1 MTNMPII
8 QTILASLAFAFSN
21 WKKLVEVSIFPLLM
35 ALPLATILPEMM
47 GVLQAQ
53 LFGAGQGQTQAYPQF
68 YQLYLL
74 MFDYG
79 YIAILINVYRL
90 VVSGGASVARVGVV
104 FPGIR
109 MGRFF
114 VLFLLLSIAT
124 QLPLF
129 FISPLL
135 IPLVYFLLIPF
146 ALNLVSIANDVP
158 YKKIKLPARVQLSV
172 ILIKLGVPSLL
183 VAFVILIGAEFVF
196 WGAMIIIIYWMAIS
210 FALCYR
216 VIVAN
221 NSAQNL

>member
-21 WKKLVEVSIFPLLM
+21 WKKLIEVSIFPLLM
-35 ALPLATILPEMM
+35 AFPFMTTLPEMT
-47 GVLQAQ
+47 VVDLQAL
-53 LFGAGQGQTQAYPQF
+53 LFGIAENQTYPW
-68 YQLYLL
+68 LYLL
-74 MFDYG
+74 YMLMFEYG

-90 VVSGGASVARVGVV
+90 VVSGGASVARFGVV
-104 FPGIR
+104 LPSIR
-109 MGRFF
+109 LGRFF

-172 ILIKLGVPSLL
+172 FLIKLGVPSFL
-183 VAFVILIGAEFVF
+183 VALVILIGAEFVF
-196 WGAMIIIIYWMAIS
+196 WGSMIIIIYWMAIS

>member
-1 MTNMPII
+1 MPII
-8 QTILASLAFAFSN
+8 QTIFASLAFAFSN
-21 WKKLVEVSIFPLLM
+21 WKKLVEVSVFPLLM
-35 ALPLATILPEMM
+35 ALPLVTILPEMM

-53 LFGAGQGQTQAYPQF
+53 LFGVGQVQAYPQF

-90 VVSGGASVARVGVV
+90 VVSGGASVARLGVV
-104 FPGIR
+104 LPSIR
-109 MGRFF
+109 LGRFF

-146 ALNLVSIANDVP
+146 ALNLVSIANDAP

-172 ILIKLGVPSLL
+172 FLIKLGVPAFL
-183 VAFVILIGAEFVF
+183 VVLVVLIAAEFVF

>member
-1 MTNMPII
+1 ME
-8 QTILASLAFAFSN
+8 
-21 WKKLVEVSIFPLLM
+21 EVNRGECISIVDGTPVS
-35 ALPLATILPEMM
+35 TILPEMM

-53 LFGAGQGQTQAYPQF
+53 LFGVGQVQAYPQF

-90 VVSGGASVARVGVV
+90 VVSGGASVARLGVV
-104 FPGIR
+104 LPNIR
-109 MGRFF
+109 LGRFF

-135 IPLVYFLLIPF
+135 IPLVYFLLIPY
-146 ALNLVSIANDVP
+146 ALNLVSIANDIP
-158 YKKIKLPARVQLSV
+158 YKKIKLPARIQLSV
-172 ILIKLGVPSLL
+172 FLIKLGVPSVLAAL
-183 VAFVILIGAEFVF
+183 VILIGAEFVF

-216 VIVAN
+216 VIVAS

>member
-1 MTNMPII
+1 MTNIPFI

-21 WKKLVEVSIFPLLM
+21 WKKLIEVSVFPLLM
-35 ALPLATILPEMM
+35 ALPLLTILPEMM

-53 LFGAGQGQTQAYPQF
+53 LFGAGQVQAYPQF

-90 VVSGGASVARVGVV
+90 VVSGGASVARFGGVL
-104 FPGIR
+104 PSIR
-109 MGRFF
+109 LGRFF

-172 ILIKLGVPSLL
+172 FLIKLGVPAFL
-183 VAFVILIGAEFVF
+183 VVLVVLIAAEFVF
-196 WGAMIIIIYWMAIS
+196 WGVMIIIIYWMAIS

>member
-1 MTNMPII
+1 
-8 QTILASLAFAFSN
+8 
-21 WKKLVEVSIFPLLM
+21 
-35 ALPLATILPEMM
+35 MM

-53 LFGAGQGQTQAYPQF
+53 LFGVGQVQAYPQF

-90 VVSGGASVARVGVV
+90 VVSGGSSVARFGVV
-104 FPGIR
+104 LPSIR
-109 MGRFF
+109 LGRFF
-114 VLFLLLSIAT
+114 VLFLLLSIGT
-124 QLPLF
+124 QLPVF

-172 ILIKLGVPSLL
+172 FLIKLGVPAFL
-183 VAFVILIGAEFVF
+183 VVLVVLIAAEFVF

>member
-8 QTILASLAFAFSN
+8 QTILASLAFTFSN

-35 ALPLATILPEMM
+35 ALPLVTILPEMM
-47 GVLQAQ
+47 VVLQAQ
-53 LFGAGQGQTQAYPQF
+53 LFGVGQVQAYPQF

-90 VVSGGASVARVGVV
+90 VVSGGASVARLGVV
-104 FPGIR
+104 LPSIR
-109 MGRFF
+109 LGRFF

-158 YKKIKLPARVQLSV
+158 YKKIKLPARIQLSV
-172 ILIKLGVPSLL
+172 FLIKLGVPSFL
-183 VAFVILIGAEFVF
+183 VALVILIGAEFVF
-196 WGAMIIIIYWMAIS
+196 WASMLIIIYWMAIS

-216 VIVAN
+216 VIVAK

>member
-8 QTILASLAFAFSN
+8 QTIFASLAFSFSN

-35 ALPLATILPEMM
+35 ALPLVTILPEMM
-47 GVLQAQ
+47 GILQAQ
-53 LFGAGQGQTQAYPQF
+53 LFGAGQVQAYPQF

-79 YIAILINVYRL
+79 YIAILINIYRL
-90 VVSGGASVARVGVV
+90 VVSGGASVARLGVV
-104 FPGIR
+104 LPSIR
-109 MGRFF
+109 LGRFF

-172 ILIKLGVPSLL
+172 FLIKLGVPSFL
-183 VAFVILIGAEFVF
+183 VALVILIGAEFVF
-196 WGAMIIIIYWMAIS
+196 WGAMIIIIYWMSIS

-216 VIVAN
+216 VIAAN

>member
-1 MTNMPII
+1 MTTLPIV

-21 WKKLVEVSIFPLLM
+21 WKKLIEVSVFPLLM
-35 ALPLATILPEMM
+35 AFPLVTILPEMM
-47 GVLQAQ
+47 AVLQAQ
-53 LFGAGQGQTQAYPQF
+53 LFGVGQVQAYPQF
-68 YQLYLL
+68 YPLYLL

-79 YIAILINVYRL
+79 YMAILINVYRL
-90 VVSGGASVARVGVV
+90 VVSGAGSVARFGVV
-104 FPGIR
+104 LPNIR
-109 MGRFF
+109 LGRFF

-146 ALNLVSIANDVP
+146 ALNLVSIANDIP

-172 ILIKLGVPSLL
+172 FLIKLGIPTFL
-183 VAFVILIGAEFVF
+183 VALVILTGAEFVF
-196 WGAMIIIIYWMAIS
+196 WSAMVIIIYWMSIS

-216 VIVAN
+216 VIAAN

>member
-21 WKKLVEVSIFPLLM
+21 WKKLVEVSVFPLLM
-35 ALPLATILPEMM
+35 ALPLVTILPEMM

-53 LFGAGQGQTQAYPQF
+53 LFGVGQVQAYPQF

-90 VVSGGASVARVGVV
+90 VVSGGASVARLGVV
-104 FPGIR
+104 LPNIR
-109 MGRFF
+109 LGRFF

-172 ILIKLGVPSLL
+172 FLIKLGVPAFL
-183 VAFVILIGAEFVF
+183 VALVILIGAQFVF

>member
-1 MTNMPII
+1 MTNMTNMTNMPII

-35 ALPLATILPEMM
+35 ALPLVTILPEMM

-53 LFGAGQGQTQAYPQF
+53 LFGVGQVQAYPQF

-90 VVSGGASVARVGVV
+90 VVSGGASVARFGVV
-104 FPGIR
+104 LPSIR
-109 MGRFF
+109 IGRFF
-114 VLFLLLSIAT
+114 VLYFLLSIALR
-124 QLPLF
+124 LPLF
-129 FISPLL
+129 FNSLLL
-135 IPLVYFLLIPF
+135 IPVVYFLLIPY
-146 ALNLVSIANDVP
+146 ALNLVSIANDIP

-172 ILIKLGVPSLL
+172 FLIKLGVPAFL
-183 VAFVILIGAEFVF
+183 VAFALLIGAQFVLL
-196 WGAMIIIIYWMAIS
+196 GALIIIIYWMAIS

-221 NSAQNL
+221 S

>member
-1 MTNMPII
+1 
-8 QTILASLAFAFSN
+8 
-21 WKKLVEVSIFPLLM
+21 
-35 ALPLATILPEMM
+35 
-47 GVLQAQ
+47 
-53 LFGAGQGQTQAYPQF
+53 
-68 YQLYLL
+68 LL

-90 VVSGGASVARVGVV
+90 VVSGDASVARFGVV
-104 FPGIR
+104 LPSIR
-109 MGRFF
+109 LGRFF

-135 IPLVYFLLIPF
+135 IPLVYFLLIPY

-172 ILIKLGVPSLL
+172 FLIKLGVPSFL
-183 VAFVILIGAEFVF
+183 VALVILTGAKFVF
-196 WGAMIIIIYWMAIS
+196 WGSMIIIIYWMAIS

>member
-1 MTNMPII
+1 MTTIPII

-21 WKKLVEVSIFPLLM
+21 WKKLIEVSAFPLLM
-35 ALPLATILPEMM
+35 AFPLVTILPEMM

-53 LFGAGQGQTQAYPQF
+53 LFGVGQVQAYPQF

-90 VVSGGASVARVGVV
+90 VVSGGASVARLGVV
-104 FPGIR
+104 LPNIR
-109 MGRFF
+109 LGRFF

-135 IPLVYFLLIPF
+135 IPLVYFLLIPY
-146 ALNLVSIANDVP
+146 ALNLVSIANDIP

-172 ILIKLGVPSLL
+172 FLIKLGVPAFL
-183 VAFVILIGAEFVF
+183 VALVILIGAQFVF
-196 WGAMIIIIYWMAIS
+196 WVAMIIIIYWMSIS

>member
-35 ALPLATILPEMM
+35 ALPLVTILPEMM

-53 LFGAGQGQTQAYPQF
+53 LFGAGQVQAYPQF

-90 VVSGGASVARVGVV
+90 VVSGGTSVARLGVV
-104 FPGIR
+104 LPSIR
-109 MGRFF
+109 LGRFF

-172 ILIKLGVPSLL
+172 FLIKLGVPSFL
-183 VAFVILIGAEFVF
+183 VALVILIGAEFVF

-216 VIVAN
+216 VIAAN
-221 NSAQNL
+221 NSVQNL

>member
-1 MTNMPII
+1 MTTMPII

-21 WKKLVEVSIFPLLM
+21 WKKLIEVSVFPLLM
-35 ALPLATILPEMM
+35 ALPLVTILPEMM
-47 GVLQAQ
+47 GALQAQ
-53 LFGAGQGQTQAYPQF
+53 LFGVGQVQAYPQF

-90 VVSGGASVARVGVV
+90 VVSGGASVARLGVV
-104 FPGIR
+104 LPNIR
-109 MGRFF
+109 LGRFF

-135 IPLVYFLLIPF
+135 IPLVYFLLIPY
-146 ALNLVSIANDVP
+146 ALNLVSIANDIP

-172 ILIKLGVPSLL
+172 FLIKLGVPSFL
-183 VAFVILIGAEFVF
+183 VALVILIGAQFVF

>member
-1 MTNMPII
+1 MTNIPFI

-21 WKKLVEVSIFPLLM
+21 WKKLVEVSVFPLLM
-35 ALPLATILPEMM
+35 ALPLVTILPEMM
-47 GVLQAQ
+47 GILQAQ
-53 LFGAGQGQTQAYPQF
+53 LFGAGQVQAYPQF

-90 VVSGGASVARVGVV
+90 VVSGGASVARLGVV
-104 FPGIR
+104 LPSIR
-109 MGRFF
+109 LGRFF

-146 ALNLVSIANDVP
+146 ALNLVSIANDAP

-172 ILIKLGVPSLL
+172 FLIKLGVPAFL
-183 VAFVILIGAEFVF
+183 VVLVVLIAAEFVF

>member
-35 ALPLATILPEMM
+35 ALPLVTILPEMM

-53 LFGAGQGQTQAYPQF
+53 LFGVGQVQAYPQF

-79 YIAILINVYRL
+79 YIAILINIYRL
-90 VVSGGASVARVGVV
+90 VVSGGASVARLGVV
-104 FPGIR
+104 LPSIR
-109 MGRFF
+109 LGRFF

-172 ILIKLGVPSLL
+172 FLIKLGVPSFL
-183 VAFVILIGAEFVF
+183 VALVILIGAQFVF
-196 WGAMIIIIYWMAIS
+196 WGVMIIIIYWMSIS

-216 VIVAN
+216 VIAAN

>member
-21 WKKLVEVSIFPLLM
+21 WKKLVEVSVFPLLM
-35 ALPLATILPEMM
+35 ALPLVTILPEMM

-53 LFGAGQGQTQAYPQF
+53 LFGAGQVQAYPQF

-90 VVSGGASVARVGVV
+90 VVSGGTSVARLGVV
-104 FPGIR
+104 LPSIR
-109 MGRFF
+109 LGRFF

-129 FISPLL
+129 FISPIL
-135 IPLVYFLLIPF
+135 IPLVYFLLIPY

-158 YKKIKLPARVQLSV
+158 YNKIKLPARVQLSV
-172 ILIKLGVPSLL
+172 FLIKLGVPSFL
-183 VAFVILIGAEFVF
+183 VALVILIGAEFVF

-216 VIVAN
+216 VIAAN
-221 NSAQNL
+221 NSVQNL

>member
-1 MTNMPII
+1 MTNIPII
-8 QTILASLAFAFSN
+8 KTILASLAFAFSN
-21 WKKLVEVSIFPLLM
+21 WKKLIEVSIFPLLM
-35 ALPLATILPEMM
+35 ALPLVTILPEMM

-53 LFGAGQGQTQAYPQF
+53 LFGVGQVQAYPQF

-90 VVSGGASVARVGVV
+90 VVSGGTSVARLGVV
-104 FPGIR
+104 LPNIR
-109 MGRFF
+109 LGRFF

-135 IPLVYFLLIPF
+135 IPLVYFLLIPY
-146 ALNLVSIANDVP
+146 ALNLVSIANDAP
-158 YKKIKLPARVQLSV
+158 YKKIKLASRVQLSV
-172 ILIKLGVPSLL
+172 FLIKLCVPAFL
-183 VAFVILIGAEFVF
+183 VALVVLIGAEFVF

>member
-1 MTNMPII
+1 MTNIPII

-21 WKKLVEVSIFPLLM
+21 WKKLIEVSIFPLLM
-35 ALPLATILPEMM
+35 ALPLVTILPEMM

-53 LFGAGQGQTQAYPQF
+53 LFGVGQVQAYPQF

-90 VVSGGASVARVGVV
+90 VVSGGTSVARLGVV
-104 FPGIR
+104 LPNIR
-109 MGRFF
+109 LGRFF

-135 IPLVYFLLIPF
+135 IPLVYFLLIPY
-146 ALNLVSIANDVP
+146 ALNLVSIANDAP
-158 YKKIKLPARVQLSV
+158 YKKIKLASRVQLSV
-172 ILIKLGVPSLL
+172 FLIKLGVPAFL
-183 VAFVILIGAEFVF
+183 VALVVLIGAEFVF

>member
-1 MTNMPII
+1 MTTIPII

-21 WKKLVEVSIFPLLM
+21 WKKLIEVSAFPLLM
-35 ALPLATILPEMM
+35 ALPLVTILPEMM

-53 LFGAGQGQTQAYPQF
+53 LFGVGQVQAYPQF

-90 VVSGGASVARVGVV
+90 VVSGGASVARLGVV
-104 FPGIR
+104 LPNIR
-109 MGRFF
+109 LGRFF

-135 IPLVYFLLIPF
+135 IPLVYFLLIPY
-146 ALNLVSIANDVP
+146 ALNLVSIANDIP
-158 YKKIKLPARVQLSV
+158 YKKIKLRARVQLSV
-172 ILIKLGVPSLL
+172 FLIKLGVPAFL
-183 VAFVILIGAEFVF
+183 VALVILIGAQFVF
-196 WGAMIIIIYWMAIS
+196 WVAMIIIIYWMSIS

-216 VIVAN
+216 VIVGN
-221 NSAQNL
+221 NSTQNL

>member
-35 ALPLATILPEMM
+35 ALPLVTILPEMM

-53 LFGAGQGQTQAYPQF
+53 LFGAGQVQAYPQF

-90 VVSGGASVARVGVV
+90 VVSGGTSVARLGVV
-104 FPGIR
+104 LPSIR
-109 MGRFF
+109 LGRFF

-172 ILIKLGVPSLL
+172 FLIKLGVPALL
-183 VAFVILIGAEFVF
+183 VVLVILIGAEFVF

-216 VIVAN
+216 VIAAN
-221 NSAQNL
+221 NSVQNL

>member
-1 MTNMPII
+1 MTTMPII

-21 WKKLVEVSIFPLLM
+21 WKKLIEVSAFPLLM
-35 ALPLATILPEMM
+35 ALPLVTILPEMM

-53 LFGAGQGQTQAYPQF
+53 LFGVGQVQAYPQF

-90 VVSGGASVARVGVV
+90 VVSGGASVARLGVV
-104 FPGIR
+104 LPNIR
-109 MGRFF
+109 LGRFF

-135 IPLVYFLLIPF
+135 IPLVYFLLIPY

-158 YKKIKLPARVQLSV
+158 YKKIKLPAMVQLSV
-172 ILIKLGVPSLL
+172 FLIKLGVPAFL
-183 VAFVILIGAEFVF
+183 VALVILIGAEFVF
-196 WGAMIIIIYWMAIS
+196 WGVMIIIIYWMAIS

-221 NSAQNL
+221 NSAQSL

>member
-1 MTNMPII
+1 
-8 QTILASLAFAFSN
+8 
-21 WKKLVEVSIFPLLM
+21 
-35 ALPLATILPEMM
+35 
-47 GVLQAQ
+47 
-53 LFGAGQGQTQAYPQF
+53 
-68 YQLYLL
+68 

-90 VVSGGASVARVGVV
+90 VVSGGASVARFGVV
-104 FPGIR
+104 LPSIR
-109 MGRFF
+109 LGRFF

-172 ILIKLGVPSLL
+172 FLIKLGVPALL
-183 VAFVILIGAEFVF
+183 VALVILIGAEFVF

>member
-21 WKKLVEVSIFPLLM
+21 WKKLVEVSVFPLLM
-35 ALPLATILPEMM
+35 ALPLVTILPEMM

-53 LFGAGQGQTQAYPQF
+53 LFGAGQVQAYPQF

-90 VVSGGASVARVGVV
+90 VVSGGASVARLGVV
-104 FPGIR
+104 LPSIR
-109 MGRFF
+109 LGRFF

-172 ILIKLGVPSLL
+172 FLIKLGVPSFL
-183 VAFVILIGAEFVF
+183 VALVILIGAEFVF

-216 VIVAN
+216 VIAAN
-221 NSAQNL
+221 NSVQNL

>member
-35 ALPLATILPEMM
+35 ALPLVTILPEMM

-53 LFGAGQGQTQAYPQF
+53 LFGVGQVQAYPQF

-79 YIAILINVYRL
+79 YIAILINIYRL
-90 VVSGGASVARVGVV
+90 VVSGGASVARLGVV
-104 FPGIR
+104 LPSIR
-109 MGRFF
+109 LGRFF

-129 FISPLL
+129 FISPFL

-146 ALNLVSIANDVP
+146 ALNLVSIANDAT

-172 ILIKLGVPSLL
+172 FLIKLGVPSFL
-183 VAFVILIGAEFVF
+183 VALVILIGAEFVF
-196 WGAMIIIIYWMAIS
+196 WGVMIIIIYWMAIS

-221 NSAQNL
+221 NSAQNP